1 MQTLLTRA
9 RLRPRCCSSLSDVSV
24 SGWSL
29 GPCVLPGAL
38 GPASVH
44 EWRGRPY
51 SPAYFLGRPP
61 PPGNGLPV
69 AFVRFLTKAPSPG
82 GLHCRHGIRHTPI
95 RPFQCSPGLQPK
107 HHSKQFDGNK
117 IFMRLWQTQCLR
129 AYGQRVGGSGRKDR
143 FPNSTSGKL
152 SSSSECSKRPSTSLE
167 LPKSKSVPEV
177 KMEAASA
184 PDSCAPRWASPLDMS
199 GSCAAAAGVHD
210 ARLEVRKVRC
220 NKPC

>member
-82 GLHCRHGIRHTPI
+82 GLHCRHGIRRTPI
-95 RPFQCSPGLQPK
+95 RPFQCPPGLQPK
-107 HHSKQFDGNK
+107 HHSKQFDGKQNIYALMANK
-117 IFMRLWQTQCLR
+117 MFTRLWTTSWRKWKERQISKLHVRQTLFVIR
-129 AYGQRVGGSGRKDR
+129 MLEAPFDFIG
-143 FPNSTSGKL
+143 TS
-152 SSSSECSKRPSTSLE
+152 EI
-167 LPKSKSVPEV
+167 
-177 KMEAASA
+177 
-184 PDSCAPRWASPLDMS
+184 
-199 GSCAAAAGVHD
+199 
-210 ARLEVRKVRC
+210 KVR
-220 NKPC
+220 P